1 MPLASASAPP
11 ALPRRS
17 ATKVATEGAATEG
30 KAAMPSALEPDR
42 KKDVSVGAVAGA
54 QPSEDER
61 KAAPEGQA
69 AQAPLP

>member
-1 MPLASASAPP
+1 
-11 ALPRRS
+11 
-17 ATKVATEGAATEG
+17 
-30 KAAMPSALEPDR
+30 MPSALEPDR